1 MSSTE
6 AAKVQLLRLF
16 DLLYDHDGYGT
27 LKIEMRLLRKG
38 QKEII
43 LDCGKQYRFVV
54 DFNPTKPHK

>member
-6 AAKVQLLRLF
+6 PAKVQLLRLF

-54 DFNPTKPHK
+54 DFNPAKPNK